1 MVKVVPAPSGEGP
14 PVVVVRFSEWAK
26 VQETKRT
33 QVVALTEVPD
43 DEGAAES
50 SGCCELCG
58 RQMQLTF
65 HHLLPKETHARCPS
79 TLEPVDVP
87 RRPTHQRWSWP
98 ARYLGKRLPDGVAA
112 AATATGLGAAA
123 EPTREFLN
131 TYGAE
136 LCRFC
141 TAARAEECPLL
152 ATVHGAT
159 NRPYTAPTPPLHRTE
174 ARPRRE
180 GPPRESRRCRWF
192 WPVPAQSRRC
202 GRRTGTS
209 PMAIDVDC
217 TLFPC
222 SPTCLPWYLP
232 GHSTVHRLAP
242 NAVLAERFNT
252 VECLC
257 AQPELAKFASFASRQ
272 RETIGRTR

>member
-1 MVKVVPAPSGEGP
+1 M
-14 PVVVVRFSEWAK
+14 
-26 VQETKRT
+26 
-33 QVVALTEVPD
+33 
-43 DEGAAES
+43 
-50 SGCCELCG
+50 
-58 RQMQLTF
+58 
-65 HHLLPKETHARCPS
+65 
-79 TLEPVDVP
+79 
-87 RRPTHQRWSWP
+87 
-98 ARYLGKRLPDGVAA
+98 AA

-152 ATVHGAT
+152 ATVHMAT
-159 NRPYTAPTPPLHRTE
+159 HYSYTAPTPPLHRTE

-180 GPPRESRRCRWF
+180 GPPRESWRRRRF
-192 WPVPAQSRRC
+192 WPVPAQSRRS